1 MTIRIVTRLTLLL
14 VALAAATAV
23 MIGGLSLL
31 ASATPGDATAL
42 LGHDQVA
49 AVERAIE
56 APQPTEARTTE
67 ASDAAPTPAIVL
79 VFAGIVLMAAL
90 PPIHRVHV
98 YHRSYHGYD
107 WPRTGGVR
115 RGHPTGGRSCAIP
128 GRGSATSPPLPA
140 GEAAQLLRSRISNT
154 RPAERM

>member
-31 ASATPGDATAL
+31 ASATPSGAVTAL
-42 LGHDQVA
+42 EQDQVA

-56 APQPTEARTTE
+56 DPATE
-67 ASDAAPTPAIVL
+67 ASDATPTPAIVL

-98 YHRSYHGYD
+98 YHRSYHRSD
-107 WPRTGGVR
+107 W
-115 RGHPTGGRSCAIP
+115 
-128 GRGSATSPPLPA
+128 L
-140 GEAAQLLRSRISNT
+140 
-154 RPAERM
+154 